1 MKTFKRYIKEENAPR
16 FGTSSGITDVND
28 GAVRDNINTILTMT
42 TARKYITPYLALERV
57 KKALANFHIFLPNYS
72 FLEGDSGMAVF
83 DVKQFGD
90 KMGMTDDGQFIKE
103 VPPIYHVYFEY
114 QLSDCGMFEAFCE
127 VVSKAE
133 LDEILKDVED
143 EMNEAESEELEEEAH
158 TAEPET
164 GERKTP
170 GSNQEP
176 FEKASAPKPIKKRTD
191 AEMEKKKLDEVVTAR
206 KMTSKEKKARAEYI
220 VKHKEKLAA
229 FDTGIKAKKTVKDVK
244 SEPGDYGSEPSKM
257 GLRNAIG
264 AGYYKVDESME
275 EKKEKKK
282 AKFKAYRDERDES
295 KKKRE
300 DMKWQKHRLTK
311 EGIDLSKIKL
321 NKDTG
326 NISSSDPKANLSKVK
341 MDKKTGN
348 ISAINEIS
356 KKLAARYNNKVSR
369 EISKNQNSGGDPDKI
384 RKRENREAG
393 NKLSW
398 NKYHGYKVKVSATNE
413 DRMDDLA
420 DTLKTNRERQN
431 AATDPQEKERLSG
444 QRDRMMSL
452 ADRIPSQPAINE
464 LTAKLVGKVNKAR
477 AVGGKPS
484 KTKTAS
490 ATLSRAVAKKW
501 LDSDV
506 GKLKQ

>member
-133 LDEILKDVED
+133 LDEILEDVED

-206 KMTSKEKKARAEYI
+206 KMTPKEKKARAEYI

-244 SEPGDYGSEPSKM
+244 SEPGDYEKEPSKM
-257 GLRNAIG
+257 GLRTAIG

-326 NISSSDPKANLSKVK
+326 NISSSDPKADLSKVR
-341 MDKKTGN
+341 MDKKSGN
-348 ISAINEIS
+348 IS
-356 KKLAARYNNKVSR
+356 
-369 EISKNQNSGGDPDKI
+369 
-384 RKRENREAG
+384 
-393 NKLSW
+393 
-398 NKYHGYKVKVSATNE
+398 
-413 DRMDDLA
+413 
-420 DTLKTNRERQN
+420 
-431 AATDPQEKERLSG
+431 
-444 QRDRMMSL
+444 
-452 ADRIPSQPAINE
+452 AINE

-484 KTKTAS
+484 KTPVAD
-490 ATLSRAVAKKW
+490 ATRGRAVVKKW

-506 GKLKQ
+506 GKLKE